1 MSEVERLS
9 KRYCIKII
17 RVSQNLRIWG
27 LVFNFASIV
36 FRFKANDSNNKTL
49 SLVIFAGY
57 EGGHIE
63 EKIHNPRFLK
73 CFRSFFKN
81 KGLKILSSV

>member
-9 KRYCIKII
+9 KRYCIK
-17 RVSQNLRIWG
+17 SQNLQIWG